1 MNWEPLRRNDLT
13 YLTWGC
19 WAYCPYRFHIPKP
32 IYMENY
38 PSEIGTRSSKWM
50 VSIQAGPGAFADVAN
65 VELEEPQAPQSQGWF
80 CCAAPWAL
88 RNARGAGWGDVWFLS
103 IGSCYFFWW
112 VVHLLYSNL
121 SICTRCCLL
130 LWVMFADYI
139 LYTLSHIFTMGYCT
153 WNWNPEELNWLYM
166 TI

>member
-1 MNWEPLRRNDLT
+1 MIWHIWHEGAGLT
-13 YLTWGC
+13 VHVNSISQGQ
-19 WAYCPYRFHIPKP
+19 
-32 IYMENY
+32 YMENY

-65 VELEEPQAPQSQGWF
+65 VELEEPQAPQSHGWF

-103 IGSCYFFWW
+103 IGSCFFFWW
-112 VVHLLYSNL
+112 VVHLLYSDL

-130 LWVMFADYI
+130 LWVMFTGYI
-139 LYTLSHIFTMGYCT
+139 YIVYCCHISLLWDAVLEIETLR
-153 WNWNPEELNWLYM
+153 NWTIYSM